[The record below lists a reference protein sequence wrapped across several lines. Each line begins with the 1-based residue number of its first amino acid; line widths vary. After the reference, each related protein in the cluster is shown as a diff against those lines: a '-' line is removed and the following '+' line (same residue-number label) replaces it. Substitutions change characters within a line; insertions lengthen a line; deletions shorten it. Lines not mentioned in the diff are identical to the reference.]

1 MGVMSDLNLQFPEP
15 EANDADDV
23 VLALETAG
31 ALWKRG
37 DAQEGIRWLRRAAE
51 AAEETGDD
59 LRAVALARAAADFA
73 SGDTGRRTKDS
84 QPPEPRQ
91 RRLPEAP
98 PLAKRSAP
106 TAVSSKA
113 AAASL
118 DSSQELPAPPPRR
131 HAAATPA
138 PAQKATPAPGSSPTT
153 NRPPAP
159 SQRPP
164 RAPSARGESETPL
177 AQLAAMAKADGT
189 PTPTT
194 RSTRGTALKAVRV
207 AVDRVDDDGDLRVR
221 VLEQDAPLPG
231 GTQSAIL
238 VATEPVVDQL
248 TRRR

>member
-73 SGDTGRRTKDS
+73 SGDAGRRTKDS
-84 QPPEPRQ
+84 QPPEPKQ

-98 PLAKRSAP
+98 PLAKRSSPATAP
-106 TAVSSKA
+106 KA
-113 AAASL
+113 AVVPI

-131 HAAATPA
+131 HAASPA
-138 PAQKATPAPGSSPTT
+138 PAQKAAPAPGSSPTT

-164 RAPSARGESETPL
+164 RRGEPENPPL

-207 AVDRVDDDGDLRVR
+207 AVERMDDDGELRVR
-221 VLEQDAPLPG
+221 VLEEDAPAPG

-238 VATEPVVDQL
+238 VATEPVLDQL

>member
-1 MGVMSDLNLQFPEP
+1 MSDLNLQFPEP

-51 AAEETGDD
+51 AAEESGDD

-98 PLAKRSAP
+98 PLAKRSSP
-106 TAVSSKA
+106 TAVSKA
-113 AAASL
+113 AVAPL
-118 DSSQELPAPPPRR
+118 ESSQELPAPPPRR
-131 HAAATPA
+131 HAATPA
-138 PAQKATPAPGSSPTT
+138 PAQKAAPAPGSSPTT

-159 SQRPP
+159 SQRPQ
-164 RAPSARGESETPL
+164 RAPSARSESESTSL
-177 AQLAAMAKADGT
+177 AQLAALAKADGT

-194 RSTRGTALKAVRV
+194 RTTRGTALKAVRV
-207 AVDRVDDDGDLRVR
+207 TVERGEDGDLRVH
-221 VLEQDAPLPG
+221 VLDEDAPVPG

-238 VATEPVVDQL
+238 VATEPVLDQL